1 MNTNY
6 TKYVLLLMVVFLAIS
21 AVFVFKSPTA
31 HRLYQCA
38 FTERTIEIEHVFHKW
53 VSALNSGKSDEV
65 VKLYAEDATLLPTL
79 SPKILTTHQQLKRYF
94 DMLAGKPHIK
104 VVVDKLK
111 VSIIGN
117 IAFSNGLYTIS
128 YTENGHTVSVPARFS
143 FVYQHRA
150 GQWLIIDHHSSVLPA
165 TKTDGKDN

>member
-1 MNTNY
+1 MNTNFS
-6 TKYVLLLMVVFLAIS
+6 KYILLLVVVFLVIT
-21 AVFVFKSPTA
+21 AVFVVKSPSA
-31 HRLYQCA
+31 HRIYQCA
-38 FTERTIEIEHVFHKW
+38 FTERTIEIEHAFHKW

-65 VKLYAEDATLLPTL
+65 VKLYAKDATLLPTL
-79 SPKILTTHQQLKRYF
+79 SPKILTTHQQLKQYF
-94 DMLAGKPHIK
+94 DILARKPNIK

-128 YTENGHTVSVPARFS
+128 YTENGHTVSVPARFN
-143 FVYQHRA
+143 FVYQHRS

-165 TKTDGKDN
+165 SQNSAKDN

>member
-1 MNTNY
+1 MYPNY
-6 TKYVLLLMVVFLAIS
+6 TKYVILLIVVFLAIS
-21 AVFVFKSPTA
+21 AVYVVKSPTT
-31 HRLYQCA
+31 HRIYQCA
-38 FTERTIEIEHVFHKW
+38 FTDRSIEIENTFHKW
-53 VSALNSGKSDEV
+53 VTALNSGKSEDV
-65 VKLYAEDATLLPTL
+65 VKLYAKDATLLPTL
-79 SPKILTTHQQLKRYF
+79 SPKILTTHQQLKQYF

-111 VSIIGN
+111 VSVMGN

-143 FVYQHRA
+143 FAYQHRS

-165 TKTDGKDN
+165 AQNDGKDD